1 MGGLPM
7 TYAFGVRVW
16 ETKKSHSIW
25 TSSQEYY
32 FQSEDR
38 RERFCKDLRNKRGG
52 AYAYE
57 LFHAPD
63 DSGNERE
70 PIAFW
75 NRKEGL
81 TK

>member
-1 MGGLPM
+1 M
-7 TYAFGVRVW
+7 TSAFGVRVW
-16 ETKKSHSIW
+16 ETENSYVIW
-25 TSSQEYY
+25 TSSQEYD
-32 FQSEDR
+32 FPNKIMA
-38 RERFCKDLRNKRGG
+38 ERFCKVLRNKRGG

-63 DSGNERE
+63 DKGNERE

-75 NRKEGL
+75 NRKEGQ